1 MIEGSCLCGG
11 VKFEIDE
18 REILLINNCHCSY
31 CRKVTGAAYATT
43 VQIPRD
49 HFRWLAGNELVA
61 TYESSPGN
69 HRAFCKVC
77 GSRAPQSANSA
88 EVVGV
93 PAGCLDGDPG
103 VRPTLNMFTAS
114 KAPWHTIEDESMMS
128 LPGTLP
134 EGLWRMIVAAKEN
147 RGGA

>member
-18 REILLINNCHCSY
+18 QDILVINNCHCSY
-31 CRKVTGAAYATT
+31 CRKVTGAAYGTF
-43 VQIPRD
+43 VHIPGN
-49 HFRWLAGNELVA
+49 HFRWLAGKELVS

-69 HRAFCKVC
+69 HRAFCKIC
-77 GSRAPQSANSA
+77 GSRAPQSADW
-88 EVVGV
+88 EKHVGV

-103 VRPTLNMFTAS
+103 VRPALNIFTAS
-114 KAPWHTIEDESMMS
+114 KAPWHPLDESIPS
-128 LPGTLP
+128 FP
-134 EGLWRMIVAAKEN
+134 EYAPEEFWRRFIAEKH